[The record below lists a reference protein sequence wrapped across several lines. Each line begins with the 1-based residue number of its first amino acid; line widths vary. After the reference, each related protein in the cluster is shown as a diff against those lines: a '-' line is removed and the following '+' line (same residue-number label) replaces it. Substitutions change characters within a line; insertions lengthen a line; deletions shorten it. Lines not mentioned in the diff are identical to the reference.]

1 MTAETKK
8 PRVSVHKFASC
19 SGCQLAFINMGE
31 NLIKLTELV
40 DIVHFAEAG
49 PLGPEDEVDIS
60 FIEGSI
66 TTPHDVE
73 RLEKIRERST
83 YVITVG
89 ACATSGGI
97 QALKNNANS
106 DVWMRSVYAKPEYIS
121 SLSTSAAIKKHVK
134 VDFELWGCPVNVSQM
149 LAAVRQLLFGVPPLD
164 INEKVCQE
172 CKRNNTVCVMVTKK
186 EPCMGPVTRNGCG
199 ALCPTFGAGCYACY
213 GPAEKSNV
221 KLLGDRFIGF
231 GMPADVVRKKF
242 LSMHNATPEF
252 AAANVFWTDAG
263 GVES

>member
-1 MTAETKK
+1 MTTSTKK

-49 PLGPEDEVDIS
+49 PLGPDDEVDIS

-73 RLEKIRERST
+73 RLEKIREKST
-83 YVITVG
+83 FVITVG

-97 QALKNNANS
+97 QALKNNADS
-106 DVWMRSVYAKPEYIS
+106 DVWMRSIYAKPEYIS
-121 SLSTSAAIKKHVK
+121 SLSTSAAIKNHVK
-134 VDFELWGCPVNVSQM
+134 VDFELWGCPVDVKQM
-149 LAAVRQLLFGVPPLD
+149 LAVVRQLLYGVAPLD

-172 CKRNNTVCVMVTKK
+172 CKRKNTVCIMVTKG
-186 EPCMGPVTRNGCG
+186 EPCMGPVTRTGCG
-199 ALCPTFGAGCYACY
+199 ALCPSFGAPCYACY
-213 GPAEKSNV
+213 GPAENSNV
-221 KLLGDRFIGF
+221 KLLGERFIGL
-231 GMPADVVRKKF
+231 GLDQNVVKRKF
-242 LSMHNATPEF
+242 LSIHNATPAF
-252 AAANVFWTDAG
+252 AEAKLLWSDTEGAQQ
-263 GVES
+263 